1 VPLSLRRDADE
12 ARACRDRRTNSVHDP
27 DTLLR
32 ARKRPLAGRSHPA
45 PRTQAKSFLSAYL
58 TATAFPNRLGQRS
71 PGTLRLGGEPRRGR
85 APNGEGGR
93 APEAHQRTATAFRA
107 HIHQGGVPIVLDE
120 QAGVPAVAR
129 QIGHRRGCQPGRREA
144 ICGRGRRPARGRRLP
159 HRHSHEG
166 RPLHA
171 VPVHRLSANVAP
183 PATVVRFQ
191 RRRPSFNVAASEALA
206 REELMPAEQR
216 SRHRDGSPHRL
227 AEARGST
234 GLPRLQ

>member
-32 ARKRPLAGRSHPA
+32 ARKRPLPGRSHPA
-45 PRTQAKSFLSAYL
+45 PRTQARSFLSAYL
-58 TATAFPNRLGQRS
+58 TATAFPKQVGTTFSRHPS
-71 PGTLRLGGEPRRGR
+71 PGGR
-85 APNGEGGR
+85 TPTGEGAQRGGR
-93 APEAHQRTATAFRA
+93 KGAGSSSAHGNGVPRA
-107 HIHQGGVPIVLDE
+107 HSSGGVPIVLDE

-227 AEARGST
+227 AEARVST